1 MKKESSL
8 TIYVSLVAVF
18 LVIQAGMIYFV
29 VYNDQRT
36 VNLVNKS
43 ISDLGDKIDSN
54 RRESQANL
62 NSLTSE
68 LSTLSAE
75 QSSLNSEVA
84 KFKATSSSDFSGV
97 ISNNLNSVVTIKT
110 DISQGTGFII
120 TDDGYIVTNYH
131 VVEGARAAGAFSY
144 DSKQHSVKLVG
155 SNPNMDIA
163 LLKMTGIFDAIS
175 LGDSDGVRI
184 GEKAVA
190 IGNPLGL
197 SFTASEGIVSSI
209 NRKGLND
216 LPYYFQID
224 VPLNPGNSGG
234 PLIDTNGDVIGIN
247 NFKAQGAENIGF
259 ALEINYAK
267 TAINDIAMKELNMTL
282 V

>member
-1 MKKESSL
+1 MREKNIG
-8 TIYVSLVAVF
+8 TIVVSLIVVF
-18 LVIQAGMIYFV
+18 LVIQLGVIYFI
-29 VYNDQRT
+29 VYNDQK
-36 VNLVNKS
+36 NLNFFNAT
-43 ISDLGDKIDSN
+43 ISNLGDKIDSN

-68 LSTLSAE
+68 ILTLSKA

-84 KFKATSSSDFSGV
+84 KFKATSSSDFSGI
-97 ISNNLNSVVTIKT
+97 ISDNLNKVVTIKT
-110 DISQGTGFII
+110 DIAQGTGFII
-120 TDDGYIVTNYH
+120 SNDGYIVTNYH
-131 VVEGARAAGAFSY
+131 VVEGARAAGAFTY
-144 DSKQHSVKLVG
+144 DSKQHSVKLIG
-155 SNPNMDIA
+155 ANANMDVA
-163 LLKMTGIFDAIS
+163 LLKMSGSFDAVS
-175 LGDSDGVRI
+175 LGDSDSVKI

-197 SFTASEGIVSSI
+197 SFTATEGIVSSI

-234 PLIDTNGDVIGIN
+234 PLIDASGDVIGIN
-247 NFKAQGAENIGF
+247 NFKSQGAENIGF

-267 TAINDIAMKELNMTL
+267 KAINDIAMKELNMTL
-282 V
+282 M